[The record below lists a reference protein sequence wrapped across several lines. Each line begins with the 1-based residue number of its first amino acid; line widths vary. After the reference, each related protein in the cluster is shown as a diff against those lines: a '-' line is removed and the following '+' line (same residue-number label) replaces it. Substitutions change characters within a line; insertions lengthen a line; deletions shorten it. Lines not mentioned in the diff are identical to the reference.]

1 MKNSVV
7 EICPPLSIN
16 EIVDFQKR
24 SVPHRFKVMRD
35 GLSGLSLFT
44 PSLWELNT
52 MVIDYK
58 WGDGFMELATILCG
72 PIIRRVE
79 PAKASIWIA
88 LSKPY
93 DIKAELFKIKQGD
106 HSHLYDYK
114 RITCETETKTVQAG
128 KNLYISIMNVS
139 PHAGSFPTD
148 KLLGYNLLFEN
159 SVETLDLGSFDLL
172 SPTHP
177 HSIVY
182 ENLAYP
188 TFYMN
193 EGNTSNI
200 LYGSCR
206 KLHGVGTDVL
216 VQADKT
222 IASTFNNADRP
233 SSLFLMGDQ
242 IYADDVADPLF
253 KIITRFG
260 KELVGQ
266 EEDLG
271 SIEPRLKEDPFK
283 QGIKQINGR
292 QYITEH
298 FCKFTSRKAANH
310 LFSLSDYAAM
320 YILSWNPSLWE
331 LAHKEGMFETF
342 QEAMDK
348 NEFYF
353 VFKDPETK
361 EHKFEYRQLQARYQ
375 KQMKELAKLEE
386 SLYSVRRVLANTPTY
401 MMFDDHDITDDWNLT
416 QDWKRGVWNAPLGR
430 HVISNGLASYW
441 LFQSWGN
448 EPDTFTHFGQ
458 TMQTYFDSLQ
468 PGSLPHS
475 NWIHSLWNYD
485 SWHYTAPTT
494 PIAVFL
500 DTRTQRGYVNK
511 PNPVKVG
518 TRINEER
525 YSPNLLHREGWN
537 RISTKLAA
545 SGWKKGES
553 LIMVSPSPLY
563 GIGLIEN
570 FLHDYMLP
578 LRTFG
583 LPVQSNFDLEAWKY
597 NGKGFS
603 DFLHQIAAWDPSDC
617 IILSGDV
624 HSASSVQSDIT
635 FRNGRRLKI
644 HQFTS
649 SPIKNMSY
657 TGIWGAV
664 MKFIIALNARK
675 RTNRTIYRY
684 CNHQFDLFREE
695 QESGVPSDYVW
706 KENIR
711 YLNISES
718 SLIEIKNNIGWLRD
732 GKAGPFSRL
741 IV

>member
-1 MKNSVV
+1 
-7 EICPPLSIN
+7 
-16 EIVDFQKR
+16 
-24 SVPHRFKVMRD
+24 
-35 GLSGLSLFT
+35 
-44 PSLWELNT
+44 
-52 MVIDYK
+52 
-58 WGDGFMELATILCG
+58 MELPTILCG
-72 PIIRRVE
+72 PIVRRVE
-79 PAKASIWIA
+79 PAQAVIWIA

-93 DIKAELFKIKQGD
+93 DMKAELFKIIQNNA
-106 HSHLYDYK
+106 SQCFDYMS
-114 RITCETETKTVQAG
+114 IACETETKTVQAG
-128 KNLYISIMNVS
+128 KNLYISLINVF
-139 PHAGSFPTD
+139 PQTGSFPTN
-148 KLLGYNLLFEN
+148 KLLGYNLLFDN
-159 SVETLDLGSFDLL
+159 SNETLDLGSFDLL

-188 TFYMN
+188 TFYIN
-193 EGNTSNI
+193 EGNPSNI

-206 KLHGVGTDVL
+206 KLHGEGADL
-216 VQADKT
+216 LSQADHV
-222 IASTFNNADRP
+222 IASSYIHTDRP

-242 IYADDVADPLF
+242 IYADDVADPIF

-266 EEDLG
+266 EEDLCAVD
-271 SIEPRLKEDPFK
+271 PRLKEEPFRK
-283 QGIKQINGR
+283 GLQQINGR

-310 LFSLSDYAAM
+310 LLSFSDYAAM
-320 YILSWNPSLWE
+320 YILSWSPSLWE

-342 QEAMDK
+342 QAAVDK
-348 NEFYF
+348 NEVYF
-353 VFKDPETK
+353 AFKDCQSK
-361 EHKFEYRQLQARYQ
+361 EHKTECQQLQDRYQ
-375 KQMKELAKLEE
+375 KQMKELAHLEE
-386 SLYSVRRVLANTPTY
+386 ALYSVRRVLANTPTY

-416 QDWKRGVWNAPLGR
+416 QDWKTNVWNAPLGR

-441 LFQSWGN
+441 LFQGWGN

-458 TMQTYFDSLQ
+458 TIQTYFDSFH

-475 NWIHSLWNYD
+475 NWVHALWNYD
-485 SWHYTAPTT
+485 SWNFTAPTA
-494 PIAVFL
+494 PKAVFL

-511 PNPVKVG
+511 PKPVKVG
-518 TRINEER
+518 KRIDEER
-525 YSPNLLHREGWN
+525 YSPNLIDQEGWH
-537 RISTKLAA
+537 RISTKLTG
-545 SGWKKGES
+545 SGWNEGEP
-553 LIMVSPSPLY
+553 LILVSPAPLY

-603 DFLHQIAAWDPSDC
+603 DFLHQVSAWNPSDC

-624 HSASSVQSDIT
+624 HSASSVTSDIT
-635 FRNGRRLKI
+635 FRDGRTLTI

-649 SPIKNMSY
+649 SPLKNMSY
-657 TGIWGAV
+657 TGIWGTI

-684 CNHQFDLFREE
+684 CNDQFDLFREE
-695 QESGVPSDYVW
+695 QESSALSDYVW
-706 KENIR
+706 KESIR
-711 YLNISES
+711 YQHISES
-718 SLIEIKNNIGWLRD
+718 SIIETKNNIGLLRD
-732 GKAGPFSRL
+732 GGTGPLSR
-741 IV
+741 IIT

>member
-1 MKNSVV
+1 M
-7 EICPPLSIN
+7 
-16 EIVDFQKR
+16 
-24 SVPHRFKVMRD
+24 
-35 GLSGLSLFT
+35 
-44 PSLWELNT
+44 
-52 MVIDYK
+52 
-58 WGDGFMELATILCG
+58 CG
-72 PIIRRVE
+72 PIVRRVE
-79 PAKASIWIA
+79 PAQAFIWIA

-93 DIKAELFKIKQGD
+93 DIKAELFKIKQGNE
-106 HSHLYDYK
+106 SQCFDYMS
-114 RITCETETKTVQAG
+114 IACETKTKTVQAG
-128 KNLYISIMNVS
+128 RNLYISLINIS
-139 PHAGSFPTD
+139 PQAGSFPTN

-271 SIEPRLKEDPFK
+271 SIEPRLKEGSFK

-310 LFSLSDYAAM
+310 LLSFSDYAAM
-320 YILSWNPSLWE
+320 YILSWSPSLWE
-331 LAHKEGMFETF
+331 LAHKEGMLETF
-342 QEAMDK
+342 QAAVDK
-348 NEFYF
+348 NEVYF
-353 VFKDPETK
+353 AFKDCQSK
-361 EHKFEYRQLQARYQ
+361 EHKTECHQLEERYQ
-375 KQMKELAKLEE
+375 KQMRELAKVEE
-386 SLYSVRRVLANTPTY
+386 ALYSVRRVLANTPTY

-416 QDWKRGVWNAPLGR
+416 QDWKTSVWNAPLGR
-430 HVISNGLASYW
+430 HVISNGLVSYW
-441 LFQSWGN
+441 LFQGWGN

-458 TMQTYFDSLQ
+458 TMQTYFDSFH

-475 NWIHSLWNYD
+475 NWVHSLWNYD
-485 SWHYTAPTT
+485 SWHYTAPTA
-494 PIAVFL
+494 PKAVFL

-511 PNPVKVG
+511 PKPVKVG
-518 TRINEER
+518 KRIDEER
-525 YSPNLLHREGWN
+525 YSPNLIDQEGWN
-537 RISTKLAA
+537 GVSIKLTA
-545 SGWKKGES
+545 SGWNEGEP
-553 LIMVSPSPLY
+553 LILVSPAPLY

-578 LRTFG
+578 LRTYG
-583 LPVQSNFDLEAWKY
+583 LPVQSDFDLEAWKY

-603 DFLHQIAAWDPSDC
+603 NFLHQVSAWNPSDC

-624 HSASSVQSDIT
+624 HSASSVTSDIT
-635 FRNGRRLKI
+635 FRDGRTLTI

-657 TGIWGAV
+657 TGFWGAI
-664 MKFIIALNARK
+664 MKFIIGLNAK
-675 RTNRTIYRY
+675 QRTDQTIYRY

-695 QESGVPSDYVW
+695 QESSVLSDYVW
-706 KENIR
+706 KESIR
-711 YLNISES
+711 YKRINDTSI
-718 SLIEIKNNIGWLRD
+718 IETNNNIELFIYG
-732 GKAGPFSRL
+732 GTGPLSRV
-741 IV
+741 IT